1 MLPGGQCRLDRFG
14 FGCLSTVK
22 NPIVHPLPVFGPKG
36 PPPVKRGVGRPKKPH
51 EPQSDAVVDALAI
64 HKKKKQEKAA
74 AQEVA
79 ARLKSDKTR
88 YIAMKLTVI
97 DRVTK
102 FPTLSSHGVMYP
114 VHILL
119 WSHMSKSTSKF
130 WCHISLL
137 TSHGHRSTS
146 AKPCS
151 CMSWKITAQSWQLVM
166 LCNSIQTI
174 FLAEQ
179 LSPGWKA
186 AYVLG
191 SRLMQMRI
199 SLKNPRSGAGNI
211 HCQRTL

>member
-51 EPQSDAVVDALAI
+51 EPQSDAVVEALAI

-102 FPTLSSHGVMYP
+102 LPWGDVSRAHPFVEPYVKVNFQILVPYLTPYITWTQEHKRKALLMYELKDHSP
-114 VHILL
+114 
-119 WSHMSKSTSKF
+119 K
-130 WCHISLL
+130 
-137 TSHGHRSTS
+137 
-146 AKPCS
+146 
-151 CMSWKITAQSWQLVM
+151 
-166 LCNSIQTI
+166 
-174 FLAEQ
+174 LA
-179 LSPGWKA
+179 A
-186 AYVLG
+186 RVV
-191 SRLMQMRI
+191 
-199 SLKNPRSGAGNI
+199 
-211 HCQRTL
+211 